1 MTRGEG
7 FSWEEARGQRA
18 ETGRGLEGAE
28 VRAGCSEGV

>member
-18 ETGRGLEGAE
+18 ETGGSGGAG
-28 VRAGCSEGV
+28 RLL